1 MLRFRRRND
10 TFLGLLVAGEW
21 LQRSASARAK
31 AVQVDVRR
39 AHSARV
45 YDYWLG
51 GKDNFASDRD
61 AAEEAIG
68 VNPGIVGDARANR
81 AFLARAVTVLA
92 RDHGMAQF
100 LDIGTGL
107 PTNRNTHEIAQAV
120 NPAAHVVYVD
130 NDPIVL
136 AHARAMLIS
145 GPDGRCD
152 YVDAD
157 LRDPAM
163 ILKAAARTL
172 DLNRPVALLL
182 LLVLHLI
189 PDEDGPHEVVSS
201 LLRGLAE
208 GSYLVVSHPASD
220 VRADPVAEM
229 TRRIN
234 QRLRGPNATLR
245 GRDQTSR
252 FFDGL
257 ELLEPGVVQ
266 PPQWRPDPGDP
277 APPDVPIWCGAGRKP

>member
-1 MLRFRRRND
+1 M
-10 TFLGLLVAGEW
+10 
-21 LQRSASARAK
+21 
-31 AVQVDVRR
+31 
-39 AHSARV
+39 

-68 VNPGIVGDARANR
+68 ANPGIVGDARANR
-81 AFLARAVTVLA
+81 AFLARAVSVLA
-92 RDHGMAQF
+92 REHGVAQF
-100 LDIGTGL
+100 LDVGTGL
-107 PTNRNTHEIAQAV
+107 PSDRNTHEVAQSIA
-120 NPAAHVVYVD
+120 PAARVVYVD

-136 AHARAMLIS
+136 AHAHAMLIS
-145 GPDGRCD
+145 GPDGQCD

-157 LRDPAM
+157 LRDPAI
-163 ILKAAARTL
+163 ILKTAARTL

-201 LLRGLAE
+201 LLQGLAE

-220 VRADPVAEM
+220 VRPDSVAEM
-229 TRRIN
+229 TRRMN
-234 QRLRGPNATLR
+234 QRLRGPKATLR
-245 GRDQTSR
+245 DRDQTSR

-257 ELLEPGVVQ
+257 KLLEPGVVQ
-266 PPQWRPDPGDP
+266 PQQWRPDPGEAWP
-277 APPDVPIWCGAGRKP
+277 RRTCHCGAVPDANPESGRRPGELGRGELGRGERLGRASWAGANWA